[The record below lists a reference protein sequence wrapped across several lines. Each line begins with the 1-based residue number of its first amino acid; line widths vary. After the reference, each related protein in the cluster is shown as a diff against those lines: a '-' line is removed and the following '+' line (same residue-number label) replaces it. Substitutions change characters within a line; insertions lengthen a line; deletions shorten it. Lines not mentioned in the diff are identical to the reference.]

1 MNRQDTSKKYMNN
14 KYLCAAL
21 LMAFVALE
29 AGARPAGESM
39 GHAAAAKTDT
49 SRVVDLDE
57 VIIVAQPKESAT
69 LRRQPLSSTVFT
81 ENELDR
87 LNIRDLSRLSF
98 HVPSFVV
105 PAYGSRY
112 TSSFYVRGIGSRSG
126 DPAMGV
132 YVDNVPLVNKAAYNR
147 HFYQL
152 DRIDVLRGPQGTLY
166 GINAEGGV
174 VRIYTKNPMAY
185 QGSDIRLGIGTGLYS
200 NLEAAHYHRPTERF
214 AFSSAVF
221 YSGLGGFFNNS
232 NLGKKADLTNEAGGR
247 MRFMLKPTE
256 RFTADLTAD
265 YQYVNQNAFPYG
277 EYTADGTFADPSTT
291 LMNGYKRQMVTAGL
305 NLSYAAPRLLL
316 SSTTSYQYLKDLMQM
331 DQDYLPTDYM
341 RLEQRQKMN
350 AITQELS
357 LRSHGLS
364 AWNHTSGAFFSY
376 QWLHTTAPVYFGEA
390 MNQQIKGS
398 MLGLVMASE
407 RIPQNVKDMLSG
419 SSFTDNYVPG
429 TFKTPTLNLGLYHE
443 TNLNLTPRLTA
454 TAGLRYDYQHLRIDY
469 DTYSQFVFNY
479 SLAAAGQTI
488 AKSSRFSSLLQ
499 GSDTKEYNQ
508 LLPKFALMYR
518 LNGGNNVYATVSKG
532 FRAGGYNLQMFADIF
547 RTEQSGLGSNLMKLA
562 QGDYALE
569 HSADDYDKV
578 NRTIAYEPEVSWNY
592 EAGAHLKMFRGKVHI
607 DLAAY
612 YMRITNQQLSV
623 LAANYGYGR
632 MMVNAG
638 RSGSLGAE
646 VALRGSALSDRLSWA
661 ATYSYTHS
669 TFRDYTDSV
678 RIGTT
683 YEERSY
689 RGKRVPFVPAHTF
702 SAMAD
707 YRIDLAR
714 GGLLRSVTVGA
725 NVVGN
730 GNTYWDS
737 DNLYSQ
743 KLYAILGAHA
753 TLNFGAVSVDLWGRN
768 LTNTKYNTFLVNS
781 SADQTPRSFAQRGNP
796 IQAGIDL
803 SLHL

>member
-1 MNRQDTSKKYMNN
+1 MDN
-14 KYLCAAL
+14 KFFCAAL
-21 LMAFVALE
+21 LMASVAFE
-29 AGARPAGESM
+29 AAAKPLGESA
-39 GHAAAAKTDT
+39 GHVAVAKTDT

-57 VIIVAQPKESAT
+57 VIVVAQPKESAT

-132 YVDNVPLVNKAAYNR
+132 YHDNVPLVNKAAYNR

-174 VRIYTKNPMAY
+174 VKIYTKNPMAY
-185 QGSDIRLGIGTGLYS
+185 QGSDIRMGIGSGLYS
-200 NLEAAHYHRPTERF
+200 NLEAAHYHRPSERF

-256 RFTADLTAD
+256 SFTADLTAD

-277 EYTADGTFADPSTT
+277 EYKADGTFADPSTT
-291 LMNGYKRQMVTAGL
+291 VMNGYKRQMVTAGL
-305 NLSYAAPRLLL
+305 NLSYAAPKLLF

-364 AWNHTSGAFFSY
+364 AWNHISGAFFSY
-376 QWLHTTAPVYFGEA
+376 QWLRTSAPVYFGEA
-390 MNQQIKGS
+390 MNEQIKGS
-398 MLGLVMASE
+398 MLGAITASP
-407 RIPQNVKDMLSG
+407 RIPQTVKDMLNG
-419 SSFTDNYVPG
+419 CTFTDNYVPG
-429 TFKTPTLNLGLYHE
+429 TFKTPALNLGLYHE
-443 TNLNLTPRLTA
+443 TNLNLTSRLTA
-454 TAGLRYDYQHLRIDY
+454 TVGLRYDYQHLKIDY
-469 DTYSQFVFNY
+469 DTYSQFLFNY
-479 SLAAAGQTI
+479 SLSAGGHTI

-499 GSDTKEYNQ
+499 GSDDKEYNQ

-547 RTEQSGLGSNLMKLA
+547 RTEQSGLGSSLMQLA
-562 QGDYALE
+562 QGDYSLE
-569 HSADDYDKV
+569 HSAGDYDKV
-578 NRTIAYEPEVSWNY
+578 NRTIAYEPEISWNY
-592 EAGAHLKMFRGKVHI
+592 EAGAHLKMFGGKVHI
-607 DLAAY
+607 DLSAY

-638 RSGSLGAE
+638 RSGSYGVEL
-646 VALRGSALSDRLSWA
+646 ALRGSALSDRLSWA
-661 ATYSYTHS
+661 ATYSFTRS

-678 RIGTT
+678 RVGTA

-707 YRIDLAR
+707 YRIGLSQ
-714 GGLLRSVTVGA
+714 GGMLRSVTVGA

-737 DNLYSQ
+737 ENLYSQ
-743 KLYAILGAHA
+743 KLYAILGAHVA
-753 TLNFGAVSVDLWGRN
+753 LDFGAVRVDLWGRN
-768 LTNTKYNTFLVNS
+768 LTDTKYNTFLVNS
-781 SADQTPRSFAQRGNP
+781 SADQTTRSFAQRGNP
-796 IQAGIDL
+796 IQAGVDV
-803 SLHL
+803 SLHF